1 MKTTPRNP
9 AVAGRFYPATPGRLQ
24 EELVRLFK
32 QARKKECNNVR
43 AVISPHAGYVF
54 SGGVAASAFNQVD
67 PQKKYK
73 RIFVIGS
80 SHHVRLQG
88 AAVYTSGDLSLIHI
102 SEPTRPY

>member
-67 PQKKYK
+67 PQKKIQEDLCD
-73 RIFVIGS
+73 RILTSCTPAGCR
-80 SHHVRLQG
+80 RLHQ
-88 AAVYTSGDLSLIHI
+88 
-102 SEPTRPY
+102 R